1 MSRWDPFSEALSL
14 RDAMNRLFEQAV
26 LQPSGESGQRGEGGF
41 APALDVCETPDEYIV
56 EASLPGVDPK
66 DVDIEL
72 HQGVLTIR
80 GEVNEE
86 RHHEQHQRQ
95 AQARDG
101 GQVQQTQQSQ
111 QGQQGQRGQ
120 HSGTY
125 HIRERRMGR
134 FYRSITLPMA
144 VNAEQ
149 AKADFHN
156 GILTLT
162 IPKAEETKP
171 RRIQVQ
177 SGGAAQGSQGQI
189 QGAGMHG
196 TSSGMGAQS
205 GGMAGTGSGTGA
217 QSGGSTTGTQRGGTG
232 TQSGGSSTG
241 TGGGTSTSR

>member
-66 DVDIEL
+66 NVDIEL

-95 AQARDG
+95 AQARNG
-101 GQVQQTQQSQ
+101 GQVQQTQQTQ
-111 QGQQGQRGQ
+111 QGQQGQ

-125 HIRERRMGR
+125 HVRERRMGR
-134 FYRSITLPMA
+134 FYRSITLPTA

-189 QGAGMHG
+189 QGAGM
-196 TSSGMGAQS
+196 Q
-205 GGMAGTGSGTGA
+205 GGSSGTG
-217 QSGGSTTGTQRGGTG
+217 G
-232 TQSGGSSTG
+232 QSGGSSTG
-241 TGGGTSTSR
+241 MQGGSTGAQGAGTSSGTGGSSSTPR